1 MGPIKT
7 LRSRSGDTLVEVMA
21 SIFIF
26 LLIKHLYI
34 REQTEKHV
42 LIQSRQQL
50 QMEQM
55 HML

>member
-1 MGPIKT
+1 M
-7 LRSRSGDTLVEVMA
+7 LNLEQVMK
-21 SIFIF
+21 FQQ
-26 LLIKHLYI
+26 LKHLYI